1 MVKTRHPE
9 AKLVICGRDKR
20 MKKKLEELAKRL
32 GIEEDVLFVGEV
44 KRSDIS
50 YYFAA
55 CDVFVIPSLSEG
67 MPNAALEAMACAK
80 PIVATNVGGLPEIVI
95 DGVNG
100 FLVKPKDPEALA
112 EKICIL
118 LDNEE
123 MRLKM
128 GKSH

>member
-1 MVKTRHPE
+1 MKTRHPE